1 MGSDPVRIGRA
12 ALLDL
17 LADLLVHELAAPLAE
32 RLAADP
38 ALAEALQPATTSIA
52 LSALRVEYASLLL
65 LDLPPYSSV
74 FLDIPPVIGGESAR
88 RWEQTLA
95 TVSPGLLPAFERAA
109 APDHAGLVLRA
120 LARAERAGRVADLL
134 PPVLAWLPQCLT
146 AVRQDGEDCFYGRV
160 AALALLALGATAQA
174 ADGPLRSLPTSPPPQ
189 PEEHDMRTLSRWLC
203 TPAWSGWF
211 LSQRRLRRLAWR
223 FGGGLGIVDRAA
235 LLQQVFE
242 ASGLDGRTADLLMAL
257 RTELSRWQV
266 ALREWQE
273 ALGPWMVMLEPW
285 AARLAATAA
294 LLTQMH
300 AATQAAET
308 EQRSGE

>member
-1 MGSDPVRIGRA
+1 MVSDSIRAGRA

-17 LADLLVHELAAPLAE
+17 LADLLLHELAAPLAE

-38 ALAEALQPATTSIA
+38 TLAEALQPATTSVA
-52 LSALRVEYASLLL
+52 LSALRVEYASLFL

-95 TVSPGLLPAFERAA
+95 TAGLGLLPDVERAA

-134 PPVLAWLPQCLT
+134 PPVLAWLPQWLT
-146 AVRQDGEDCFYGRV
+146 ALRQVGEDCFYGRV
-160 AALALLALGATAQA
+160 AALALLALGATVQA
-174 ADGPLRSLPTSPPPQ
+174 ADDPLLSLPASPPPQ
-189 PEEHDMRTLSRWLC
+189 PEEHDLRTLSRWLC

-211 LSQRRLRRLAWR
+211 LSQRHLRQLARR

-235 LLQQVFE
+235 LLQQAFE
-242 ASGLDGRTADLLMAL
+242 ASGLDGRTADLLTAL
-257 RTELSRWQV
+257 RAELSRWQV

-273 ALGPWMVMLEPW
+273 ALGAWSVVLESW
-285 AARLAATAA
+285 AAQLAATAA

-300 AATQAAET
+300 AATQIAVAE
-308 EQRSGE
+308 